1 MYYLSLKEKIKFIN
15 LTNISIFLSSLFFIF
30 FIYLSIPSLY
40 NFDKLKPELE
50 EKINEELGINLKFKK
65 KIKYVF
71 FPSPRLKLQDVEI
84 YNFNQ
89 INEIISNKNEI
100 NIILKIFSLYNSK
113 NLKFKKLKI
122 NNATFNIRYPI
133 IKDFNNFFSNKLSIY
148 PIEIVN
154 SKIIFKEKEEF
165 IFNVNLLSLKLFFYQ
180 NLNKFIFNVEVF
192 NSKLNGMYNKSLDKK
207 KSYFAIS
214 FPMLGINLKSYI
226 DPKYSESNFTGKTII
241 RYPKTKIDLKHK
253 KIEDEFI
260 ISSSKI
266 RSPIFDSNFTGTINF
281 EPFNFYIDFNAVKLD
296 FYKLITSNIFNF
308 TKISNLFPVN
318 KKINGSLTFNIKD
331 FKTKL
336 KKINTARALLEFKN
350 GVLDIKDFNLF
361 LDNIVN
367 INLDGSIYMKKE
379 RKFFDFKSRIKVIN
393 NQKFYSKLLVPK
405 KRRKSKIDI
414 SLEGKLNMD
423 NNKLFIDYFSN
434 NKNQLN
440 EQKLK
445 FLNSEINSY
454 VSKKSYEE
462 IFNIFNFRLFIAK
475 FL

>member
-1 MYYLSLKEKIKFIN
+1 M
-15 LTNISIFLSSLFFIF
+15 
-30 FIYLSIPSLY
+30 
-40 NFDKLKPELE
+40 
-50 EKINEELGINLKFKK
+50 
-65 KIKYVF
+65 
-71 FPSPRLKLQDVEI
+71 
-84 YNFNQ
+84 
-89 INEIISNKNEI
+89 
-100 NIILKIFSLYNSK
+100 
-113 NLKFKKLKI
+113 
-122 NNATFNIRYPI
+122 
-133 IKDFNNFFSNKLSIY
+133 
-148 PIEIVN
+148 
-154 SKIIFKEKEEF
+154 
-165 IFNVNLLSLKLFFYQ
+165 
-180 NLNKFIFNVEVF
+180 
-192 NSKLNGMYNKSLDKK
+192 
-207 KSYFAIS
+207 
-214 FPMLGINLKSYI
+214 
-226 DPKYSESNFTGKTII
+226 
-241 RYPKTKIDLKHK
+241 
-253 KIEDEFI
+253 
-260 ISSSKI
+260 
-266 RSPIFDSNFTGTINF
+266 
-281 EPFNFYIDFNAVKLD
+281 
-296 FYKLITSNIFNF
+296 
-308 TKISNLFPVN
+308 N
-318 KKINGSLTFNIKD
+318 KKINGSFTFNIKD